1 MMRFWK
7 LINKI
12 CGGKCSKHGQLGFA
26 AELVGEAGRRWRLGV
41 GRVFFFA
48 ADHIRE
54 LVLRPRAPPFL
65 PPSPHDATV
74 LCDAVSPT
82 SLCRAA
88 CYSVGEAHRRP
99 PTENRHMPTRPSLPP
114 SALAAPPP
122 PPQPASSSKPPSS
135 AVPAKKGFGKNQ
147 PPPKMPPPPP
157 APRVDR
163 AAAARGRVD
172 VATVASWAGGTAAD
186 VGDLRVTEFRPDP
199 GRPRGRGAGG
209 AGAGA
214 AASTPPAS
222 SSSSSSPSY
231 YDTLARTLGTLHA
244 SGALEAARAAAP
256 ATTAP
261 PRRLPPF
268 EAWGWDDGRYAAYVG
283 DLAAVHGALDSALEA
298 VARAVD
304 EKEGGD
310 VPPLATALLSLGPA
324 SGLLRGAAAA
334 ADATALNA
342 PPPSPAAA
350 AAARLLV
357 DVGRAAA
364 AAVAENAPP
373 ATTTRPRKPPPLA
386 RLYAH
391 AYAFQ
396 IAHLTTGA
404 RVGAAAVEALGL
416 FAKGAVSLYRDYP
429 PSLPL
434 ATAAVTADRRTLD
447 PLRAFRAAVDAG
459 GVGLG
464 EGDRAAVD
472 AALPAAVAGAA
483 DLMEGLAVE

>member
-1 MMRFWK
+1 MDQNAWP
-7 LINKI
+7 
-12 CGGKCSKHGQLGFA
+12 
-26 AELVGEAGRRWRLGV
+26 
-41 GRVFFFA
+41 VFFGGSGSGGGVMEWAEVFA
-48 ADHIRE
+48 ADTFAT
-54 LVLRPRAPPFL
+54 LVLLLSRAPSPL
-65 PPSPHDATV
+65 TLSPHYATT

-82 SLCRAA
+82 SLCHTAGWRRGAA
-88 CYSVGEAHRRP
+88 GPKTDTCQ
-99 PTENRHMPTRPSLPP
+99 PTDPLSPS
-114 SALAAPPP
+114 SASAAPPP
-122 PPQPASSSKPPSS
+122 PSQPAASSNPPSS
-135 AVPAKKGFGKNQ
+135 AVPAKKGFGKKA
-147 PPPKMPPPPP
+147 PPPKTPPTLS

-199 GRPRGRGAGG
+199 GRPRGGGGGG
-209 AGAGA
+209 ADAGA
-214 AASTPPAS
+214 AAATPGASAS
-222 SSSSSSPSY
+222 SSSSY

-268 EAWGWDDGRYAAYVG
+268 EAWGWDDGRYASYVA
-283 DLAAVHGALDSALEA
+283 DLAAVHGALDGALEA
-298 VARAVD
+298 VARAV
-304 EKEGGD
+304 EERAEGQ

-334 ADATALNA
+334 ADATALNS
-342 PPPSPAAA
+342 PPPTPAAA
-350 AAARLLV
+350 AAARLLI
-357 DVGRAAA
+357 DVGRAAV
-364 AAVAENAPP
+364 AAVGENAPP

-391 AYAFQ
+391 AYALQ

-404 RVGAAAVEALGL
+404 RVGAAAAEALGL
-416 FAKGAVSLYRDYP
+416 FNKRAVSLYRDYP

-434 ATAAVTADRRTLD
+434 TIASTLAERRTLD

-459 GVGLG
+459 GAGLG

-472 AALPAAVAGAA
+472 AALPAAVAAAA